1 MVDLDFRNW
10 KFCSRPQLWSRDAPS
25 WCVRMHFS
33 LHSSEASSMNH
44 TQLNFELIWS
54 TTLFNSES
62 QNLRLGKNLSLSC
75 NSHNESNHIAQSL
88 TRFES
93 VSIKLWNEFPTD
105 FTEMESNIFLWI
117 RIFKKLIHHDN
128 IWNIHS
134 NLSSGRSW
142 LPVVSACVLIR
153 ALHCKP
159 VLNQGFEPISNPTPS
174 PPT

>member
-1 MVDLDFRNW
+1 VVHPTRFTTEEKNAFGHTNLAHHGSKVGAEFPVAKIKIDHLQWYSVDFQLNLKIFEPSYLG
-10 KFCSRPQLWSRDAPS
+10 KFPFLLFAMLLLISGVGKKCSRPQLWGHGAPS

-93 VSIKLWNEFPTD
+93 VSIKL
-105 FTEMESNIFLWI
+105 
-117 RIFKKLIHHDN
+117 
-128 IWNIHS
+128 
-134 NLSSGRSW
+134 
-142 LPVVSACVLIR
+142 
-153 ALHCKP
+153 
-159 VLNQGFEPISNPTPS
+159 
-174 PPT
+174 